1 MADGDKI
8 KQVFWNIAENAV
20 RAMREGGVLRVSIER
35 MGDDW
40 QVSFADTGTG
50 MTPQQTEKIFEP
62 FQSNFEGGTGLGL
75 AVVYQIVQA
84 HEGKVWARSK
94 PGQGTTF
101 VLRLRR
107 LDAERSVAVGSSRP
121 WRRSKPSQ
129 SHSSGDSLQRPPG
142 QGGRVANILVCDDE
156 RSICEMLDIALRR
169 EGHRVETVNS
179 GQAAKNKIDGN
190 LYDLIITDIKMPNI
204 DGIEVLKHA
213 HRVSP
218 DSPVILITAVDDYEA
233 AVEAV
238 KAGGASDYIR
248 KSPGLVDEI
257 KLAINRVLEK
267 LSLSKQN
274 FALRRDNAAHNS
286 LDNIIGSSAAMEKL
300 KQTLRTVASTASTV
314 LIHGESGTGKELVA
328 RAVHICS
335 PRAGEPFVSVNCGA
349 FPETL
354 LESELFGYLKGAFT
368 GANQNK
374 RGLFEVAGG
383 GTIFLD
389 EISEMTLAMQVKLL
403 RVLQERTVRPVGGTS
418 EIPIDV
424 RVIAATNRD
433 LDKAV
438 AENLFREDLYYR
450 LNVIPI
456 RVPNLRERR
465 EDIPLLAN
473 HFQKKYAAAAGR
485 SILRVNKESLEALC
499 GYEWPGNVRQLEN
512 TVERAVALETTE
524 ELHVELPAERP
535 KARAAAAGVGI
546 SGNMGEVAAGRG
558 AAARGRHGNLRCRHR
573 AHASADFAGALKR
586 RADEGR
592 RSAGNFLPV
601 VPAFDEEVRAVAAS
615 SEPRVPS

>member
-1 MADGDKI
+1 
-8 KQVFWNIAENAV
+8 
-20 RAMREGGVLRVSIER
+20 
-35 MGDDW
+35 
-40 QVSFADTGTG
+40 
-50 MTPQQTEKIFEP
+50 
-62 FQSNFEGGTGLGL
+62 
-75 AVVYQIVQA
+75 
-84 HEGKVWARSK
+84 
-94 PGQGTTF
+94 
-101 VLRLRR
+101 
-107 LDAERSVAVGSSRP
+107 
-121 WRRSKPSQ
+121 
-129 SHSSGDSLQRPPG
+129 
-142 QGGRVANILVCDDE
+142 
-156 RSICEMLDIALRR
+156 MLDIALRR
-169 EGHRVETVNS
+169 DGHRVETVQS
-179 GQAAKNKIDGN
+179 GQAAKSKIDGA

-204 DGIEVLKHA
+204 DGIEVLRHA

-218 DSPVILITAVDDYEA
+218 DSPIILITAVDDYEA

-267 LSLSKQN
+267 SALSKQN
-274 FALRRDNAAHNS
+274 FALRRDAASHNS

-300 KQTLRTVASTASTV
+300 KQTVRTVASTASTV

-335 PRAGEPFVSVNCGA
+335 PRATEPFVSVNCGA

-465 EDIPLLAN
+465 EDILLLAN
-473 HFQKKYAAAAGR
+473 HFLKKYAAAANR
-485 SILRVNKESLEALC
+485 SILRVNKDSLEALC

-512 TVERAVALETTE
+512 TVERAVALEITD
-524 ELHVELPAERP
+524 ELHVELPMERP
-535 KARAAAAGVGI
+535 KARAAAAGAGASGNASEIAPGAVLPQGVGMEGYVADIERTLLQSALDRSNGVQTKAADLLGI
-546 SGNMGEVAAGRG
+546 SYRSF
-558 AAARGRHGNLRCRHR
+558 RHLMKKYE
-573 AHASADFAGALKR
+573 L
-586 RADEGR
+586 
-592 RSAGNFLPV
+592 
-601 VPAFDEEVRAVAAS
+601 
-615 SEPRVPS
+615 